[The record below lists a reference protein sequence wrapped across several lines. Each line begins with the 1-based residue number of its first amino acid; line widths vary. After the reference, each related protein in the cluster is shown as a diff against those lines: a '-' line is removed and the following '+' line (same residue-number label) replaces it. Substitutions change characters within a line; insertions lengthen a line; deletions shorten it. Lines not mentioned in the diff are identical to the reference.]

1 MAPHSTYDLLG
12 HSPLS
17 SDIDVA
23 SNILLLTWVRCVSPR
38 RPHFGPQTSAPVPIS
53 AQWLW
58 LSTPPCPHS
67 SSRCGSFS
75 SSSLELTSPRSFL
88 PFLFYP
94 SRGCQLTMTLSENLP
109 WLPADS
115 CLEKSH
121 TPQRGTRAPQPP
133 GPDSPPLCL
142 VSFHMP
148 FKGQALVKPNHSQL
162 LKTPCSIRLLCIC
175 TRGVSPAPQST
186 PAQKC
191 PPPPFL
197 LLPND
202 FNSSISPARP
212 PAPSLSRWDRDL
224 PAVSPCTAGSALLCW
239 RLTTVHRLPPTQ
251 LQSSGHTP
259 HSINTG

>member
-1 MAPHSTYDLLG
+1 MAPYSAYDLLG

-17 SDIDVA
+17 SDIDVT
-23 SNILLLTWVRCVSPR
+23 SNILLLTWVRCMPPR
-38 RPHFGPQTSAPVPIS
+38 RPHFGPQTLAPVPIS

-67 SSRCGSFS
+67 SSSRGSFS

-115 CLEKSH
+115 CLKKSH
-121 TPQRGTRAPQPP
+121 TPQRGTRAPHPP

-142 VSFHMP
+142 GSFHVP

-162 LKTPCSIRLLCIC
+162 LKTLCSIRLLCIC
-175 TRGVSPAPQST
+175 TRRVPPLPRAPLPKSAHPPIPTSPQ
-186 PAQKC
+186 
-191 PPPPFL
+191 
-197 LLPND
+197 
-202 FNSSISPARP
+202 
-212 PAPSLSRWDRDL
+212 
-224 PAVSPCTAGSALLCW
+224 
-239 RLTTVHRLPPTQ
+239 
-251 LQSSGHTP
+251 
-259 HSINTG
+259 